1 MWGIISRLKAL
12 GGRLIRSVQL
22 RYAAAYLL
30 VTGLVLILLN
40 VYPLRFA
47 QDLVFRTKEVSVLG
61 KAEMV
66 ASAMAGLDRLTT
78 DGVRQVV
85 DLLNDVSFSRMIV
98 ADETGECLYDSAY
111 ASGTEG
117 RYVLCPEIAAAL
129 EGNDVFYCRS
139 GAENIESCAALPVI
153 YRGMVIGCVYAIETD
168 TEQAAL
174 LVGIQRNMR
183 NITWLILLA
192 VSAVCLVSVCLFS
205 RRMDRIMNAI
215 RIVREGEYSYKLQS
229 SSHDELGELAK
240 EFNALTE
247 RIQTTET
254 MRRQFVSDASHELKT
269 PLAAITLMT
278 DSVLQN
284 EMDKQTILEFVGDIG
299 AEANRLSRMTE
310 KLLQLSR
317 LESAPAAALETV
329 DLAKIVDKVF
339 RILWPLANERGIRL
353 SSHMEEN
360 CTVLAREDDI
370 YQILFNVA
378 ENGVKYNR
386 NNGTLEILL
395 YRRDSSVVLICNDDG
410 VGIPEDEMPRIFE
423 RFYRVDKA
431 RSREAGGSGIGLAI
445 VHDMV
450 EKYHGTITVAARK
463 SGGSRFTITFP
474 WYERGA
480 EQ

>member
-1 MWGIISRLKAL
+1 
-12 GGRLIRSVQL
+12 
-22 RYAAAYLL
+22 
-30 VTGLVLILLN
+30 
-40 VYPLRFA
+40 
-47 QDLVFRTKEVSVLG
+47 
-61 KAEMV
+61 
-66 ASAMAGLDRLTT
+66 
-78 DGVRQVV
+78 
-85 DLLNDVSFSRMIV
+85 
-98 ADETGECLYDSAY
+98 
-111 ASGTEG
+111 
-117 RYVLCPEIAAAL
+117 
-129 EGNDVFYCRS
+129 
-139 GAENIESCAALPVI
+139 
-153 YRGMVIGCVYAIETD
+153 
-168 TEQAAL
+168 
-174 LVGIQRNMR
+174 
-183 NITWLILLA
+183 
-192 VSAVCLVSVCLFS
+192 
-205 RRMDRIMNAI
+205 
-215 RIVREGEYSYKLQS
+215 
-229 SSHDELGELAK
+229 
-240 EFNALTE
+240 
-247 RIQTTET
+247 
-254 MRRQFVSDASHELKT
+254 
-269 PLAAITLMT
+269 MT

-339 RILWPLANERGIRL
+339 RILWPLANERGICL

-386 NNGTLEILL
+386 DNGTLEILL